1 MRHRRLYFLLGKI
14 RAQKAVGFR
23 EPATDVTLKT
33 DGAGHYL
40 RQWLRNDLRLFG
52 LHCKKIH

>member
-23 EPATDVTLKT
+23 KPATDVTLKT
-33 DGAGHYL
+33 G
-40 RQWLRNDLRLFG
+40 
-52 LHCKKIH
+52 